1 MSHLLINT
9 TIHCYCRCPAVTTSS
24 CCSTSTTTKLSH
36 LHYITTCSRYITR
49 SPPIISQNSPLLL
62 QLSSHR
68 PLQSSVKTPQCCF
81 NCPVTVPSNHQSKL
95 PNVASTVQSPSPPII
110 SQNSPMLLQLSS
122 HRPLQ
127 SSVKTRN
134 LPNVASTVQSRPLQS
149 SVKTRNLPIIA
160 STVQSHPSIFGRVQS
175 VSHHPTMHKQIIY
188 SDSKE
193 N

>member
-110 SQNSPMLLQLSS
+110 SQNQESPQCCFNCPVTSPPIISQNQESPHYCFNCPVTSLNLWSSSVSLPSS
-122 HRPLQ
+122 HHAQANHLFRLQ
-127 SSVKTRN
+127 RK
-134 LPNVASTVQSRPLQS
+134 LTVLHAYWILLS
-149 SVKTRNLPIIA
+149 A
-160 STVQSHPSIFGRVQS
+160 H
-175 VSHHPTMHKQIIY
+175 
-188 SDSKE
+188 D
-193 N
+193 

>member
-81 NCPVTVPSNHQSKL
+81 NCPVTVPSNHQSK
-95 PNVASTVQSPSPPII
+95 PGI
-110 SQNSPMLLQLSS
+110 SPMLLQLSS
-122 HRPLQ
+122 HVPSNHQSKPGISPLLLQLSSHIPQ
-127 SSVKTRN
+127 SLVEFS
-134 LPNVASTVQSRPLQS
+134 QS
-149 SVKTRNLPIIA
+149 PIIPPC
-160 STVQSHPSIFGRVQS
+160 T
-175 VSHHPTMHKQIIY
+175 
-188 SDSKE
+188 SKSFIQTPKKIDCFTCILDTT
-193 N
+193 

>member
-81 NCPVTVPSNHQSKL
+81 NCPVTVPSNHQSK
-95 PNVASTVQSPSPPII
+95 PGI
-110 SQNSPMLLQLSS
+110 SPMLLQLSS
-122 HRPLQ
+122 H
-127 SSVKTRN
+127 V
-134 LPNVASTVQSRPLQS
+134 PLQS